1 MREVIMTKLLSLLA
15 VVALF
20 AGCAS
25 PLPENV
31 SRVAPQPQQT
41 KVTGEDAL
49 ARDLIKADVWEA
61 IREDRQKS
69 WQNPINFLDADFTTV
84 FPAIDGIEGVSEA
97 AVAMA
102 PRLLNTT
109 KSTVKMELPET
120 YPTTPATQS
129 ALVNAIDQ
137 PVKLVL
143 K

>member
-31 SRVAPQPQQT
+31 SRIAPPPQQT
-41 KVTGEDAL
+41 MVTGEDAL
-49 ARDLIKADVWEA
+49 ARDLMKADVWEDK
-61 IREDRQKS
+61 REYRQKS

-84 FPAIDGIEGVSEA
+84 FPSIDEIEGASEA

-102 PRLLNTT
+102 PRLLNNK
-109 KSTVKMELPET
+109 KSTVKMDLSES
-120 YPTTPATQS
+120 YPTTPTTQS